1 MGYGNYDYG
10 YSNDLI
16 STASTGSSFGTWSII
31 ALVVAVVG
39 GFLAYFLFVVKPKA
53 KEYSNFVSW
62 LHDFLNCKVMF
73 ISAILKIAYMI
84 CAIFLTLWSF
94 AFIGTSAL
102 AFFGMLIFGNLLLR
116 ICYELL
122 MLTITLIDNTTEINK
137 KLKGKEEK

>member
-1 MGYGNYDYG
+1 MGYGNYNYG

-62 LHDFLNCKVMF
+62 LHDFLN
-73 ISAILKIAYMI
+73 
-84 CAIFLTLWSF
+84 
-94 AFIGTSAL
+94 
-102 AFFGMLIFGNLLLR
+102 
-116 ICYELL
+116 
-122 MLTITLIDNTTEINK
+122 
-137 KLKGKEEK
+137 